1 MTAEQ
6 AWDQMRYLSKL
17 LRARQP
23 IPNDLADFV
32 ADAIEAIEGK
42 DLEDKAK
49 GKAFTDELCLT
60 ALNRRK
66 VDISIR
72 DLQVERDFG
81 DDLSQNKFTARMA
94 AIEGVT
100 PGTIL
105 NRMREAD
112 NERRKELLELSQFGE
127 HND

>member
-42 DLEDKAK
+42 ELDDKSK
-49 GKAFTDELCLT
+49 GKAFTDELGLT

-94 AIEGVT
+94 EIEGVT

-112 NERRKELLELSQFGE
+112 IERSKELMELGQLGE